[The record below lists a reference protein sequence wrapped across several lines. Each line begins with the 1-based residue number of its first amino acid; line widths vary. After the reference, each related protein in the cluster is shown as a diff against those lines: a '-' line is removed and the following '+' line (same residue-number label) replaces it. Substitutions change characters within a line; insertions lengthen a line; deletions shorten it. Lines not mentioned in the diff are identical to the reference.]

1 MKASF
6 FKRISLTVIALFSFT
21 GCMTDDL
28 IDMVDGNNVEN
39 FIVPRIMVEER
50 GVEYGNLRGMK
61 VTMPVSKTEIHVLR
75 EPVVGE
81 YEIIN
86 IDMVQFDLG
95 IGVQIH
101 VTERGARAL
110 YRNSVTHRGQRI
122 VLLANDRA
130 IGARTIDG
138 DMTDGRF
145 YMYLEMPDDEVEQF
159 VLDLR
164 ESIAELQTQYK
175 Y

>member
-61 VTMPVSKTEIHVLR
+61 VIMPVSKTEIHVLR

>member
-1 MKASF
+1 
-6 FKRISLTVIALFSFT
+6 
-21 GCMTDDL
+21 MTDDL

-39 FIVPRIMVEER
+39 FIVPRLMIEER
-50 GVEYGNLRGMK
+50 GVEYGSLRGLK
-61 VTMPVSKTEIHVLR
+61 LVMPVSKTEMHVLR

-81 YEIIN
+81 YEIVG
-86 IDMVQFDLG
+86 IDMVKFDLG
-95 IGVQIH
+95 VGVQIH

-110 YRNSVTHRGQRI
+110 YRTSVTHRGQRL
-122 VLLANDRA
+122 VLLANDVPV
-130 IGARTIDG
+130 GARAIDG
-138 DMTDGRF
+138 DMSDGRF
-145 YMYLEMPDDEVEQF
+145 YMYLEIPDEEVEQF

>member
-1 MKASF
+1 MKASLL
-6 FKRISLTVIALFSFT
+6 KRFSLLALTLFSLT

-28 IDMVDGNNVEN
+28 VDMLDGNNVEN
-39 FIVPRIMVEER
+39 YIVPRLMIEER
-50 GVEYGNLRGMK
+50 GVEYGNLRGLK
-61 VTMPVSKTEIHVLR
+61 LTLPVSKTEIQVLK

-95 IGVQIH
+95 MGVQIH

-110 YRNSVTHRGQRI
+110 YRTSVTHRGQRI
-122 VLLANDRA
+122 VLLANDEA

-145 YMYLEMPDDEVEQF
+145 FMYLELPDDELEQF

>member
-1 MKASF
+1 MKFSLL
-6 FKRISLTVIALFSFT
+6 KCISLAAIALFSLT
-21 GCMTDDL
+21 GCVTDDL
-28 IDMVDGNNVEN
+28 VDMMDGNNVEN
-39 FIVPRIMVEER
+39 YMVPRIMVEER
-50 GVEYGNLRGMK
+50 GVEYGSLRALK
-61 VTMPVSKTEIHVLR
+61 LTLPVSKTQIQVLR

-101 VTERGARAL
+101 LTERGARAL
-110 YRNSVTHRGQRI
+110 YRTSVTHRGNRI
-122 VLLANDRA
+122 VLLANDQPV
-130 IGARTIDG
+130 GARTIDG

-159 VLDLR
+159 VLDMR